1 MLSNLSAPVPC
12 VLSNF
17 RCKLVKSNSSL
28 KIIITLKVFN
38 LLTSSHGISLLAS
51 QECCLHSVLFTRR
64 YVTFVLV
71 IITFV
76 FTLYNVVVLEKNR
89 TRSTIF
95 KSILEQLR
103 KIFDRT
109 TRQATVWHLLFGSCH
124 GIGYFFVV
132 SPAKIFSKNH
142 SPILFFTKSNLL
154 AAFFYKNV
162 AFWVRSSRKIIKS
175 EM

>member
-1 MLSNLSAPVPC
+1 ME
-12 VLSNF
+12 
-17 RCKLVKSNSSL
+17 
-28 KIIITLKVFN
+28 
-38 LLTSSHGISLLAS
+38 LAS
-51 QECCLHSVLFTRR
+51 QECCLHSVLFTHR

-109 TRQATVWHLLFGSCH
+109 AR
-124 GIGYFFVV
+124 
-132 SPAKIFSKNH
+132 
-142 SPILFFTKSNLL
+142 
-154 AAFFYKNV
+154 
-162 AFWVRSSRKIIKS
+162 
-175 EM
+175 